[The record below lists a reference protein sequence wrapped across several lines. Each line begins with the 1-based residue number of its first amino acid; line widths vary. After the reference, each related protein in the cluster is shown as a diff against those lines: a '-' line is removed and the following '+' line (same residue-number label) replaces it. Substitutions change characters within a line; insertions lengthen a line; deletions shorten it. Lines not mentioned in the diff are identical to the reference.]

1 MDQLLLPTIVA
12 LVVLGVFFGIARF
25 SGGNPN
31 MKGRLERFAGDGQA
45 EEKERE
51 REKEEKKD
59 EKKQF
64 SLGLG
69 ETQLAAVVDKAV
81 SQRTFGKTVQ
91 RRLAQADLKLTLFE
105 FMLTKIFSTITGTA
119 LGLFL
124 GRGGAISTVVFGL
137 VGISVGFFAPDWF
150 VKFRI
155 STRLKAFNSQ
165 LGDTLGLLANSLRSG
180 YSMLQS
186 MELVARESPDPIGT
200 EFKRV
205 VREVGLGLSPQ
216 EALNNL
222 YRRLPSDDLD
232 LMITAINI
240 QYEVGGNLAQILDT
254 ISHTIRERVRI
265 KGEIQVLTAQGRVSG
280 YIISALPPG
289 IAIIVT
295 LINPTY
301 MNTMWEFPWIIMPIC
316 GGILVFVGFMIIRK
330 IVNIEV

>member
-1 MDQLLLPTIVA
+1 MDQLLIPSIVA
-12 LVVLGVFFGIARF
+12 LVVLGLFFGIARF
-25 SGGNPN
+25 SQGNPDVR
-31 MKGRLERFAGDGQA
+31 GRLEKYAGEGQ
-45 EEKERE
+45 KE
-51 REKEEKKD
+51 EEKKD
-59 EKKQF
+59 ETKGDKKQF

-69 ETQLAAVVDKAV
+69 ETQLAARVDKAV

-105 FMLTKIFSTITGTA
+105 FMLAKVFATVSGA
-119 LGLFL
+119 AVGLYI
-124 GRGGAISTVVFGL
+124 GRGSAVSTVIFGL
-137 VGISVGFFAPDWF
+137 GGIALGFFAPDFF

-155 STRLKAFNSQ
+155 SQRLKAFNGQ
-165 LGDTLGLLANSLRSG
+165 LGDTIGLLANSLRSG

-186 MELVARESPDPIGT
+186 MDLVARESPDPIGA

-216 EALNNL
+216 EALANL
-222 YRRLPSDDLD
+222 MRRLPSDDLD
-232 LMITAINI
+232 LLITAINI

-254 ISHTIRERVRI
+254 IAHTIRERVRI

-280 YIISALPPG
+280 YIISALPLVLG
-289 IAIIVT
+289 ILVT

-316 GGILVFVGFMIIRK
+316 GGILVFVGFLIIRK
-330 IVNIEV
+330 IVNIDV